1 MVGHAQ
7 QPERIRRI
15 GALINLRADDP
26 ESPVRVVA
34 FLQGLQ
40 QSGWLDGRNVRI
52 DYRWAAGDRERIR
65 RYAAD
70 LLTSDV
76 ILASGTEVV
85 ASLQQATRTV
95 PIVFVQ
101 VTDPVGNGLVASLAR
116 PGGNTT
122 GFITLEYGI
131 SGKWLDLLKQIAP
144 AVTRVA
150 ILRDSADPAGIGQW
164 GALQSA
170 APAMGV
176 ELRPVGVRD
185 AVEIDRAVTDFA
197 RLPNGGLIVTGG
209 APTAV
214 HRELIVTLAA
224 RYRLPAIYPF
234 RYHVTSGGLIS
245 YGPDTL
251 DQYRRAAV
259 YVDRILKGEQPADL
273 PGQAPT
279 KYELVVNLKTARALG
294 LEGPPTLLAA
304 STR

>member
-34 FLQGLQ
+34 FLQGQ
-40 QSGWLDGRNVRI
+40 QHSGWLDGRNVRI

>member
-1 MVGHAQ
+1 
-7 QPERIRRI
+7 
-15 GALINLRADDP
+15 
-26 ESPVRVVA
+26 
-34 FLQGLQ
+34 
-40 QSGWLDGRNVRI
+40 
-52 DYRWAAGDRERIR
+52 
-65 RYAAD
+65 
-70 LLTSDV
+70 
-76 ILASGTEVV
+76 
-85 ASLQQATRTV
+85 V